1 MLKEVLVVEGKM
13 DTVAIR
19 RALEADTIETGG
31 FTLAPYTLRQIEAA
45 YKKRGIIILTD
56 PDGAGERIRRFLT
69 ERFPEAGQAFIPKIQ
84 ATANNDVGVEQAQP
98 EAILAALAKVRHH
111 DYRPQGEFTH
121 MDLFRYAL
129 NGSPQA
135 AARRDALGAEL
146 GIGYGNA
153 KRFLERLNHYG
164 VTREEFLAALAKLD
178 NIGEWNVEKP
188 VIASPQVTQHILNRF
203 KLRADKKLGQNFLID
218 EQVVRQIVAA
228 AELSEA
234 DTVLEVGP
242 GIGTL
247 TQGLAESKAQVV
259 AVELDTRLLPVLAT
273 TLEGYDNV
281 RVVHGDILKVNIM
294 EEVGVPNFKVCANL
308 PYYITTPIIF
318 ALLEKRLP
326 MERLVAMVQKEVAER
341 MAAQPGG
348 KDYGALSVAIQ
359 YYTEPEI
366 AFIVPPTSF
375 IPAPAVDSA
384 VIVCKRREK
393 PPVEVCDEALF
404 FRVVKA
410 AFSLR
415 RKMLSNSLKNMGIKS
430 EQVAK
435 WLELAGVDGKRR
447 AETLSLEDFAKLTNS
462 FNEAVK

>member
-1 MLKEVLVVEGKM
+1 M
-13 DTVAIR
+13 D
-19 RALEADTIETGG
+19 
-31 FTLAPYTLRQIEAA
+31 
-45 YKKRGIIILTD
+45 
-56 PDGAGERIRRFLT
+56 
-69 ERFPEAGQAFIPKIQ
+69 
-84 ATANNDVGVEQAQP
+84 
-98 EAILAALAKVRHH
+98 
-111 DYRPQGEFTH
+111 
-121 MDLFRYAL
+121 
-129 NGSPQA
+129 
-135 AARRDALGAEL
+135 
-146 GIGYGNA
+146 
-153 KRFLERLNHYG
+153 
-164 VTREEFLAALAKLD
+164 
-178 NIGEWNVEKP
+178 KP
-188 VIASPQVTQHILNRF
+188 IIASPQVTQHILNRF

-218 EQVVRQIVAA
+218 ENVVHQIVAA

-247 TQGLAESKAQVV
+247 TQGLAESKARVV

-273 TLEGYDNV
+273 TLNGYDNV

-294 EEVGVPNFKVCANL
+294 EEVGAPSFKVCANL

-348 KDYGALSVAIQ
+348 KEYGALSVAIQ
-359 YYTEPEI
+359 YYTEPKI

-393 PPVEVCDEALF
+393 PPVEVCDEGLF

-430 EQVAK
+430 EQVAQ

>member
-1 MLKEVLVVEGKM
+1 M
-13 DTVAIR
+13 D
-19 RALEADTIETGG
+19 
-31 FTLAPYTLRQIEAA
+31 
-45 YKKRGIIILTD
+45 
-56 PDGAGERIRRFLT
+56 
-69 ERFPEAGQAFIPKIQ
+69 
-84 ATANNDVGVEQAQP
+84 
-98 EAILAALAKVRHH
+98 
-111 DYRPQGEFTH
+111 
-121 MDLFRYAL
+121 
-129 NGSPQA
+129 
-135 AARRDALGAEL
+135 
-146 GIGYGNA
+146 
-153 KRFLERLNHYG
+153 
-164 VTREEFLAALAKLD
+164 
-178 NIGEWNVEKP
+178 KP
-188 VIASPQVTQHILNRF
+188 IIASPQVTQHILNRF

-218 EQVVRQIVAA
+218 ENVVHQIVAA

-247 TQGLAESKAQVV
+247 TQGLAESKARVV

-273 TLEGYDNV
+273 TLNGYDNV

-294 EEVGVPNFKVCANL
+294 EEVGAPSFKVCANL

-326 MERLVAMVQKEVAER
+326 MERLVGMVQKEVAER

-348 KDYGALSVAIQ
+348 KEYGALSVAIQ
-359 YYTEPEI
+359 YYTEPKI

-393 PPVEVCDEALF
+393 PPVEVCDEGLF

>member
-1 MLKEVLVVEGKM
+1 M
-13 DTVAIR
+13 D
-19 RALEADTIETGG
+19 
-31 FTLAPYTLRQIEAA
+31 
-45 YKKRGIIILTD
+45 
-56 PDGAGERIRRFLT
+56 
-69 ERFPEAGQAFIPKIQ
+69 
-84 ATANNDVGVEQAQP
+84 
-98 EAILAALAKVRHH
+98 
-111 DYRPQGEFTH
+111 
-121 MDLFRYAL
+121 
-129 NGSPQA
+129 
-135 AARRDALGAEL
+135 
-146 GIGYGNA
+146 
-153 KRFLERLNHYG
+153 
-164 VTREEFLAALAKLD
+164 
-178 NIGEWNVEKP
+178 KP
-188 VIASPQVTQHILNRF
+188 IIASPQVTQHILNRF

-218 EQVVRQIVAA
+218 ENVVHQIVAA

-247 TQGLAESKAQVV
+247 TQGLAESKARVV

-273 TLEGYDNV
+273 TLNGYDNV

-294 EEVGVPNFKVCANL
+294 EEVGAPSFKVCANL

-341 MAAQPGG
+341 MVAQPGG
-348 KDYGALSVAIQ
+348 KEYGALSVAIQ
-359 YYTEPEI
+359 YYTEPKI

-393 PPVEVCDEALF
+393 PPVEVCDEGLF

>member
-1 MLKEVLVVEGKM
+1 M
-13 DTVAIR
+13 D
-19 RALEADTIETGG
+19 
-31 FTLAPYTLRQIEAA
+31 
-45 YKKRGIIILTD
+45 
-56 PDGAGERIRRFLT
+56 
-69 ERFPEAGQAFIPKIQ
+69 
-84 ATANNDVGVEQAQP
+84 
-98 EAILAALAKVRHH
+98 
-111 DYRPQGEFTH
+111 
-121 MDLFRYAL
+121 
-129 NGSPQA
+129 
-135 AARRDALGAEL
+135 
-146 GIGYGNA
+146 
-153 KRFLERLNHYG
+153 
-164 VTREEFLAALAKLD
+164 
-178 NIGEWNVEKP
+178 KP
-188 VIASPQVTQHILNRF
+188 IIASPQVTQHILNRF

-218 EQVVRQIVAA
+218 ENVVRQIVEA

-247 TQGLAESKAQVV
+247 TQGLAESKAKVV

-294 EEVGVPNFKVCANL
+294 EEVGAPEFKVCANL

-348 KDYGALSVAIQ
+348 KEYGALSVAIQ

-384 VIVCKRREK
+384 VIVCKRRAK

-415 RKMLSNSLKNMGIKS
+415 RKMLSNSLKNMGIKG

>member
-1 MLKEVLVVEGKM
+1 M
-13 DTVAIR
+13 D
-19 RALEADTIETGG
+19 
-31 FTLAPYTLRQIEAA
+31 
-45 YKKRGIIILTD
+45 
-56 PDGAGERIRRFLT
+56 
-69 ERFPEAGQAFIPKIQ
+69 
-84 ATANNDVGVEQAQP
+84 
-98 EAILAALAKVRHH
+98 
-111 DYRPQGEFTH
+111 
-121 MDLFRYAL
+121 
-129 NGSPQA
+129 
-135 AARRDALGAEL
+135 
-146 GIGYGNA
+146 
-153 KRFLERLNHYG
+153 
-164 VTREEFLAALAKLD
+164 
-178 NIGEWNVEKP
+178 KP
-188 VIASPQVTQHILNRF
+188 IIASPQVTQHILNRF

-218 EQVVRQIVAA
+218 ENVVRQIVEA

-294 EEVGVPNFKVCANL
+294 EEVGAPEFKVCANL

-348 KDYGALSVAIQ
+348 KEYGALSVAIQ

-384 VIVCKRREK
+384 VIVCKRRAK
-393 PPVEVCDEALF
+393 PPVEVCDEVLF

-415 RKMLSNSLKNMGIKS
+415 RKMLSNSLKNMGIKG

>member
-1 MLKEVLVVEGKM
+1 M
-13 DTVAIR
+13 D
-19 RALEADTIETGG
+19 
-31 FTLAPYTLRQIEAA
+31 
-45 YKKRGIIILTD
+45 
-56 PDGAGERIRRFLT
+56 
-69 ERFPEAGQAFIPKIQ
+69 
-84 ATANNDVGVEQAQP
+84 
-98 EAILAALAKVRHH
+98 
-111 DYRPQGEFTH
+111 
-121 MDLFRYAL
+121 
-129 NGSPQA
+129 
-135 AARRDALGAEL
+135 
-146 GIGYGNA
+146 
-153 KRFLERLNHYG
+153 
-164 VTREEFLAALAKLD
+164 
-178 NIGEWNVEKP
+178 KP
-188 VIASPQVTQHILNRF
+188 IIASPQVTNHILHRF

-218 EQVVRQIVAA
+218 ENIVRNIVAA
-228 AELSEA
+228 AELSDK

-247 TQGLAESKAQVV
+247 TQGLAESGASVV
-259 AVELDTRLLPVLAT
+259 AVELDKRLLPVLDT

-281 RVVHGDILKVNIM
+281 RIVNGDILQVDIM
-294 EEVGVPNFKVCANL
+294 QTVGVDEFKVCANL

-341 MAAQPGG
+341 MAAKPGG

-366 AFIVPPTSF
+366 AFIVPPSSF
-375 IPAPAVDSA
+375 IPAPSVDSA

-415 RKMLSNSLKNMGIKS
+415 RKMLNNSLKNMGIKG

-447 AETLSLEDFAKLTNS
+447 AETLSLEDFAALTNAFAAS
-462 FNEAVK
+462 KE

>member
-1 MLKEVLVVEGKM
+1 M
-13 DTVAIR
+13 
-19 RALEADTIETGG
+19 
-31 FTLAPYTLRQIEAA
+31 
-45 YKKRGIIILTD
+45 
-56 PDGAGERIRRFLT
+56 
-69 ERFPEAGQAFIPKIQ
+69 
-84 ATANNDVGVEQAQP
+84 
-98 EAILAALAKVRHH
+98 
-111 DYRPQGEFTH
+111 
-121 MDLFRYAL
+121 
-129 NGSPQA
+129 
-135 AARRDALGAEL
+135 
-146 GIGYGNA
+146 
-153 KRFLERLNHYG
+153 
-164 VTREEFLAALAKLD
+164 
-178 NIGEWNVEKP
+178 EKP
-188 VIASPQVTQHILNRF
+188 IIASPQVTQHILNRF

-281 RVVHGDILKVNIM
+281 RVVHGDILKVDIM

>member
-1 MLKEVLVVEGKM
+1 M
-13 DTVAIR
+13 D
-19 RALEADTIETGG
+19 
-31 FTLAPYTLRQIEAA
+31 
-45 YKKRGIIILTD
+45 
-56 PDGAGERIRRFLT
+56 
-69 ERFPEAGQAFIPKIQ
+69 
-84 ATANNDVGVEQAQP
+84 
-98 EAILAALAKVRHH
+98 
-111 DYRPQGEFTH
+111 
-121 MDLFRYAL
+121 
-129 NGSPQA
+129 
-135 AARRDALGAEL
+135 
-146 GIGYGNA
+146 
-153 KRFLERLNHYG
+153 
-164 VTREEFLAALAKLD
+164 
-178 NIGEWNVEKP
+178 KP
-188 VIASPQVTQHILNRF
+188 IIASPQVTQHILNRF

-218 EQVVRQIVAA
+218 ENVVHQIVAA

-247 TQGLAESKAQVV
+247 TQGLAESKARVV

-273 TLEGYDNV
+273 TLNGYDNV

-294 EEVGVPNFKVCANL
+294 EEVGAPSFKVCANL

-348 KDYGALSVAIQ
+348 KEYGALSVAIQ

-375 IPAPAVDSA
+375 IPAPAVESA
-384 VIVCKRREK
+384 VIVCKRRIK
-393 PPVEVCDEALF
+393 PPVEVCDEGLF

>member
-1 MLKEVLVVEGKM
+1 M
-13 DTVAIR
+13 D
-19 RALEADTIETGG
+19 
-31 FTLAPYTLRQIEAA
+31 
-45 YKKRGIIILTD
+45 
-56 PDGAGERIRRFLT
+56 
-69 ERFPEAGQAFIPKIQ
+69 
-84 ATANNDVGVEQAQP
+84 
-98 EAILAALAKVRHH
+98 
-111 DYRPQGEFTH
+111 
-121 MDLFRYAL
+121 
-129 NGSPQA
+129 
-135 AARRDALGAEL
+135 
-146 GIGYGNA
+146 
-153 KRFLERLNHYG
+153 
-164 VTREEFLAALAKLD
+164 
-178 NIGEWNVEKP
+178 KP
-188 VIASPQVTQHILNRF
+188 IIASPQVTQHILNRF

-218 EQVVRQIVAA
+218 ENVVRQIVEA

-247 TQGLAESKAQVV
+247 TQGLAESKAKVV

-294 EEVGVPNFKVCANL
+294 EEVGAPEFKVCANL

-384 VIVCKRREK
+384 VIVCKRRSK

-435 WLELAGVDGKRR
+435 WLELACVDGKRR

>member
-1 MLKEVLVVEGKM
+1 M
-13 DTVAIR
+13 D
-19 RALEADTIETGG
+19 
-31 FTLAPYTLRQIEAA
+31 
-45 YKKRGIIILTD
+45 
-56 PDGAGERIRRFLT
+56 
-69 ERFPEAGQAFIPKIQ
+69 
-84 ATANNDVGVEQAQP
+84 
-98 EAILAALAKVRHH
+98 
-111 DYRPQGEFTH
+111 
-121 MDLFRYAL
+121 
-129 NGSPQA
+129 
-135 AARRDALGAEL
+135 
-146 GIGYGNA
+146 
-153 KRFLERLNHYG
+153 
-164 VTREEFLAALAKLD
+164 
-178 NIGEWNVEKP
+178 KP
-188 VIASPQVTQHILNRF
+188 IIASPQVTQHILNRF

-218 EQVVRQIVAA
+218 ENVVHQIVAA

-247 TQGLAESKAQVV
+247 TQGLAESKARVV

-273 TLEGYDNV
+273 TLNGYDNV

-294 EEVGVPNFKVCANL
+294 EEVGAPSFKVCANL

-348 KDYGALSVAIQ
+348 KEYGALSVAIQ
-359 YYTEPEI
+359 YYTEPKI

-393 PPVEVCDEALF
+393 PPVEVCDEGLF

-415 RKMLSNSLKNMGIKS
+415 RKMLSNSLKNKGIKS

-462 FNEAVK
+462 FNEAVQ

>member
-1 MLKEVLVVEGKM
+1 M
-13 DTVAIR
+13 D
-19 RALEADTIETGG
+19 
-31 FTLAPYTLRQIEAA
+31 
-45 YKKRGIIILTD
+45 
-56 PDGAGERIRRFLT
+56 
-69 ERFPEAGQAFIPKIQ
+69 
-84 ATANNDVGVEQAQP
+84 
-98 EAILAALAKVRHH
+98 
-111 DYRPQGEFTH
+111 
-121 MDLFRYAL
+121 
-129 NGSPQA
+129 
-135 AARRDALGAEL
+135 
-146 GIGYGNA
+146 
-153 KRFLERLNHYG
+153 
-164 VTREEFLAALAKLD
+164 
-178 NIGEWNVEKP
+178 KP
-188 VIASPQVTQHILNRF
+188 IIASPQVTQHILNRF

-218 EQVVRQIVAA
+218 ENVVRQIVEA

-247 TQGLAESKAQVV
+247 TQGLAESKAKVV
-259 AVELDTRLLPVLAT
+259 TVELDTRLLPVLAT

-294 EEVGVPNFKVCANL
+294 EEVGAPEFKVCANL

-384 VIVCKRREK
+384 VIVCKRRAK

-415 RKMLSNSLKNMGIKS
+415 RKMLSNSLKNMGIKG
-430 EQVAK
+430 EQVTK

>member
-1 MLKEVLVVEGKM
+1 M
-13 DTVAIR
+13 D
-19 RALEADTIETGG
+19 
-31 FTLAPYTLRQIEAA
+31 
-45 YKKRGIIILTD
+45 
-56 PDGAGERIRRFLT
+56 
-69 ERFPEAGQAFIPKIQ
+69 
-84 ATANNDVGVEQAQP
+84 
-98 EAILAALAKVRHH
+98 
-111 DYRPQGEFTH
+111 
-121 MDLFRYAL
+121 
-129 NGSPQA
+129 
-135 AARRDALGAEL
+135 
-146 GIGYGNA
+146 
-153 KRFLERLNHYG
+153 
-164 VTREEFLAALAKLD
+164 
-178 NIGEWNVEKP
+178 KP
-188 VIASPQVTQHILNRF
+188 IIASPQVTQHILNRF

-218 EQVVRQIVAA
+218 ENVVRQIVEA

-294 EEVGVPNFKVCANL
+294 EEVGAPKFKVCANL

-348 KDYGALSVAIQ
+348 KEYGALSVAIQ

-384 VIVCKRREK
+384 VIVCKRRAK

-415 RKMLSNSLKNMGIKS
+415 RKMLSNSLKNMGIKG

-435 WLELAGVDGKRR
+435 WLELADVDGKRR

>member
-1 MLKEVLVVEGKM
+1 M
-13 DTVAIR
+13 D
-19 RALEADTIETGG
+19 
-31 FTLAPYTLRQIEAA
+31 
-45 YKKRGIIILTD
+45 
-56 PDGAGERIRRFLT
+56 
-69 ERFPEAGQAFIPKIQ
+69 
-84 ATANNDVGVEQAQP
+84 
-98 EAILAALAKVRHH
+98 
-111 DYRPQGEFTH
+111 
-121 MDLFRYAL
+121 
-129 NGSPQA
+129 
-135 AARRDALGAEL
+135 
-146 GIGYGNA
+146 
-153 KRFLERLNHYG
+153 
-164 VTREEFLAALAKLD
+164 
-178 NIGEWNVEKP
+178 KP
-188 VIASPQVTQHILNRF
+188 IIASPQVTQHILNRF

-218 EQVVRQIVAA
+218 ENVVRQIVEA

-247 TQGLAESKAQVV
+247 TQGLAESKAKVV

-294 EEVGVPNFKVCANL
+294 EEVGAPSFKVCANL

-348 KDYGALSVAIQ
+348 KEYGALSVAIQ
-359 YYTEPEI
+359 YYTEPKI

-393 PPVEVCDEALF
+393 PPVEVCDEGLF

>member
-1 MLKEVLVVEGKM
+1 M
-13 DTVAIR
+13 D
-19 RALEADTIETGG
+19 
-31 FTLAPYTLRQIEAA
+31 
-45 YKKRGIIILTD
+45 
-56 PDGAGERIRRFLT
+56 
-69 ERFPEAGQAFIPKIQ
+69 
-84 ATANNDVGVEQAQP
+84 
-98 EAILAALAKVRHH
+98 
-111 DYRPQGEFTH
+111 
-121 MDLFRYAL
+121 
-129 NGSPQA
+129 
-135 AARRDALGAEL
+135 
-146 GIGYGNA
+146 
-153 KRFLERLNHYG
+153 
-164 VTREEFLAALAKLD
+164 
-178 NIGEWNVEKP
+178 KP
-188 VIASPQVTQHILNRF
+188 IIASPQVTQHILNRF

-218 EQVVRQIVAA
+218 ENVVRQIVEA

-247 TQGLAESKAQVV
+247 TQGLAESKAKVV

-294 EEVGVPNFKVCANL
+294 EEVGAPEFKVCANL

-384 VIVCKRREK
+384 VIVCKRRSK

-415 RKMLSNSLKNMGIKS
+415 RKMLSNSLKNMGIKG

>member
-1 MLKEVLVVEGKM
+1 M
-13 DTVAIR
+13 D
-19 RALEADTIETGG
+19 
-31 FTLAPYTLRQIEAA
+31 
-45 YKKRGIIILTD
+45 
-56 PDGAGERIRRFLT
+56 
-69 ERFPEAGQAFIPKIQ
+69 
-84 ATANNDVGVEQAQP
+84 
-98 EAILAALAKVRHH
+98 
-111 DYRPQGEFTH
+111 
-121 MDLFRYAL
+121 
-129 NGSPQA
+129 
-135 AARRDALGAEL
+135 
-146 GIGYGNA
+146 
-153 KRFLERLNHYG
+153 
-164 VTREEFLAALAKLD
+164 
-178 NIGEWNVEKP
+178 KP
-188 VIASPQVTQHILNRF
+188 IIASPQVTQHILNRF

-218 EQVVRQIVAA
+218 ENVVHQIVAA

-247 TQGLAESKAQVV
+247 TQGLAESKARVV

-273 TLEGYDNV
+273 TLNGYDNV

-294 EEVGVPNFKVCANL
+294 EEVGAPSFKVCANL

-348 KDYGALSVAIQ
+348 KEYGALSVAIQ
-359 YYTEPEI
+359 YYTEPKI

-393 PPVEVCDEALF
+393 PPVEVCDEGLF

-447 AETLSLEDFAKLTNS
+447 AETMSLEDFAKLTNS

>member
-1 MLKEVLVVEGKM
+1 M
-13 DTVAIR
+13 D
-19 RALEADTIETGG
+19 
-31 FTLAPYTLRQIEAA
+31 
-45 YKKRGIIILTD
+45 
-56 PDGAGERIRRFLT
+56 
-69 ERFPEAGQAFIPKIQ
+69 
-84 ATANNDVGVEQAQP
+84 
-98 EAILAALAKVRHH
+98 
-111 DYRPQGEFTH
+111 
-121 MDLFRYAL
+121 
-129 NGSPQA
+129 
-135 AARRDALGAEL
+135 
-146 GIGYGNA
+146 
-153 KRFLERLNHYG
+153 
-164 VTREEFLAALAKLD
+164 
-178 NIGEWNVEKP
+178 KP
-188 VIASPQVTQHILNRF
+188 IIASPQVTQHILNRF

-218 EQVVRQIVAA
+218 ENVVHQIVAA

-247 TQGLAESKAQVV
+247 TQGLAESKARVV

-273 TLEGYDNV
+273 TLNGYDNV

-294 EEVGVPNFKVCANL
+294 EEVGAPSFKVCANL

-348 KDYGALSVAIQ
+348 KEYGALSVAIQ
-359 YYTEPEI
+359 YYTEPKI

-393 PPVEVCDEALF
+393 PPVEVCDEGLF

-415 RKMLSNSLKNMGIKS
+415 RKMLSNSLKNMGIKF

>member
-1 MLKEVLVVEGKM
+1 M
-13 DTVAIR
+13 
-19 RALEADTIETGG
+19 
-31 FTLAPYTLRQIEAA
+31 
-45 YKKRGIIILTD
+45 
-56 PDGAGERIRRFLT
+56 
-69 ERFPEAGQAFIPKIQ
+69 
-84 ATANNDVGVEQAQP
+84 
-98 EAILAALAKVRHH
+98 
-111 DYRPQGEFTH
+111 
-121 MDLFRYAL
+121 
-129 NGSPQA
+129 
-135 AARRDALGAEL
+135 
-146 GIGYGNA
+146 
-153 KRFLERLNHYG
+153 
-164 VTREEFLAALAKLD
+164 
-178 NIGEWNVEKP
+178 EKP
-188 VIASPQVTQHILNRF
+188 IIASPQVTQHILNRF

-247 TQGLAESKAQVV
+247 TQGLAESKANVV

>member
-1 MLKEVLVVEGKM
+1 M
-13 DTVAIR
+13 D
-19 RALEADTIETGG
+19 
-31 FTLAPYTLRQIEAA
+31 
-45 YKKRGIIILTD
+45 
-56 PDGAGERIRRFLT
+56 
-69 ERFPEAGQAFIPKIQ
+69 
-84 ATANNDVGVEQAQP
+84 
-98 EAILAALAKVRHH
+98 
-111 DYRPQGEFTH
+111 
-121 MDLFRYAL
+121 
-129 NGSPQA
+129 
-135 AARRDALGAEL
+135 
-146 GIGYGNA
+146 
-153 KRFLERLNHYG
+153 
-164 VTREEFLAALAKLD
+164 
-178 NIGEWNVEKP
+178 KP
-188 VIASPQVTQHILNRF
+188 IIASPQVTQHILNRF
-203 KLRADKKLGQNFLID
+203 KLRADKKLGQNFLIN
-218 EQVVRQIVAA
+218 ENVVRQIVEA

-247 TQGLAESKAQVV
+247 TQGLAESKAKVV

-294 EEVGVPNFKVCANL
+294 DEVGAPEFKVCANL

-348 KDYGALSVAIQ
+348 KEYGALSVAIQ

-384 VIVCKRREK
+384 VIVCKRRSK
-393 PPVEVCDEALF
+393 PPVEVCDEGLF

-415 RKMLSNSLKNMGIKS
+415 RKMLSNSLKNMGINS

-462 FNEAVK
+462 FKEAVK

>member
-1 MLKEVLVVEGKM
+1 M
-13 DTVAIR
+13 D
-19 RALEADTIETGG
+19 
-31 FTLAPYTLRQIEAA
+31 
-45 YKKRGIIILTD
+45 
-56 PDGAGERIRRFLT
+56 
-69 ERFPEAGQAFIPKIQ
+69 
-84 ATANNDVGVEQAQP
+84 
-98 EAILAALAKVRHH
+98 
-111 DYRPQGEFTH
+111 
-121 MDLFRYAL
+121 
-129 NGSPQA
+129 
-135 AARRDALGAEL
+135 
-146 GIGYGNA
+146 
-153 KRFLERLNHYG
+153 
-164 VTREEFLAALAKLD
+164 
-178 NIGEWNVEKP
+178 KP
-188 VIASPQVTQHILNRF
+188 IIASPQVTNHILHRF

-218 EQVVRQIVAA
+218 ENIVRNIVAA
-228 AELSEA
+228 AELSDK

-247 TQGLAESKAQVV
+247 TQGLAESGASVV
-259 AVELDTRLLPVLAT
+259 AVELDKRLLPVLDT

-281 RVVHGDILKVNIM
+281 RIVNGDILQVDIM
-294 EEVGVPNFKVCANL
+294 QTVGVDEFKVCANL

-341 MAAQPGG
+341 MAAKPGG

-366 AFIVPPTSF
+366 AFIVPPSSF
-375 IPAPAVDSA
+375 IPAPSVDSA

-415 RKMLSNSLKNMGIKS
+415 RKMLNNSLKNMGIKG

-447 AETLSLEDFAKLTNS
+447 AETLSLEDFAALTNTFATS
-462 FNEAVK
+462 CSK

>member
-1 MLKEVLVVEGKM
+1 M
-13 DTVAIR
+13 D
-19 RALEADTIETGG
+19 
-31 FTLAPYTLRQIEAA
+31 
-45 YKKRGIIILTD
+45 
-56 PDGAGERIRRFLT
+56 
-69 ERFPEAGQAFIPKIQ
+69 
-84 ATANNDVGVEQAQP
+84 
-98 EAILAALAKVRHH
+98 
-111 DYRPQGEFTH
+111 
-121 MDLFRYAL
+121 
-129 NGSPQA
+129 
-135 AARRDALGAEL
+135 
-146 GIGYGNA
+146 
-153 KRFLERLNHYG
+153 
-164 VTREEFLAALAKLD
+164 
-178 NIGEWNVEKP
+178 KP
-188 VIASPQVTQHILNRF
+188 IIASPQVTNHILHRF

-218 EQVVRQIVAA
+218 ENIVRNIVAA
-228 AELSEA
+228 AELSDK

-247 TQGLAESKAQVV
+247 TQGLAESGASVG
-259 AVELDTRLLPVLAT
+259 AVELDKRLLPVLDT

-281 RVVHGDILKVNIM
+281 RIVNGDILQVDIM
-294 EEVGVPNFKVCANL
+294 QTVGVDEFKVCANL

-341 MAAQPGG
+341 MAAKPGG

-366 AFIVPPTSF
+366 AFIVPPSSF
-375 IPAPAVDSA
+375 IPAPSVDSA

-415 RKMLSNSLKNMGIKS
+415 RKMLNNSLKNMGIKG

-447 AETLSLEDFAKLTNS
+447 AETLSLENFAALTNTFAAS
-462 FNEAVK
+462 KE

>member
-1 MLKEVLVVEGKM
+1 M
-13 DTVAIR
+13 D
-19 RALEADTIETGG
+19 
-31 FTLAPYTLRQIEAA
+31 
-45 YKKRGIIILTD
+45 
-56 PDGAGERIRRFLT
+56 
-69 ERFPEAGQAFIPKIQ
+69 
-84 ATANNDVGVEQAQP
+84 
-98 EAILAALAKVRHH
+98 
-111 DYRPQGEFTH
+111 
-121 MDLFRYAL
+121 
-129 NGSPQA
+129 
-135 AARRDALGAEL
+135 
-146 GIGYGNA
+146 
-153 KRFLERLNHYG
+153 
-164 VTREEFLAALAKLD
+164 
-178 NIGEWNVEKP
+178 KP
-188 VIASPQVTQHILNRF
+188 IIASPQVTQHILNRF

-218 EQVVRQIVAA
+218 ENVVRQIVEA

-247 TQGLAESKAQVV
+247 TQGLAESKARVV

-273 TLEGYDNV
+273 TLNGYDNV

-294 EEVGVPNFKVCANL
+294 EEVGAPSFKVCANL

-318 ALLEKRLP
+318 ALLEERLP

-348 KDYGALSVAIQ
+348 KEYGALSVAIQ
-359 YYTEPEI
+359 YYTEPKI

-393 PPVEVCDEALF
+393 PPVEVCDEGLF

>member
-1 MLKEVLVVEGKM
+1 M
-13 DTVAIR
+13 
-19 RALEADTIETGG
+19 
-31 FTLAPYTLRQIEAA
+31 
-45 YKKRGIIILTD
+45 
-56 PDGAGERIRRFLT
+56 
-69 ERFPEAGQAFIPKIQ
+69 
-84 ATANNDVGVEQAQP
+84 
-98 EAILAALAKVRHH
+98 
-111 DYRPQGEFTH
+111 
-121 MDLFRYAL
+121 
-129 NGSPQA
+129 
-135 AARRDALGAEL
+135 
-146 GIGYGNA
+146 
-153 KRFLERLNHYG
+153 
-164 VTREEFLAALAKLD
+164 
-178 NIGEWNVEKP
+178 EKP
-188 VIASPQVTQHILNRF
+188 IIASLQVTQHILNRF

-281 RVVHGDILKVNIM
+281 RVVHGDILKVDIM

>member
-1 MLKEVLVVEGKM
+1 M
-13 DTVAIR
+13 D
-19 RALEADTIETGG
+19 
-31 FTLAPYTLRQIEAA
+31 
-45 YKKRGIIILTD
+45 
-56 PDGAGERIRRFLT
+56 
-69 ERFPEAGQAFIPKIQ
+69 
-84 ATANNDVGVEQAQP
+84 
-98 EAILAALAKVRHH
+98 
-111 DYRPQGEFTH
+111 
-121 MDLFRYAL
+121 
-129 NGSPQA
+129 
-135 AARRDALGAEL
+135 
-146 GIGYGNA
+146 
-153 KRFLERLNHYG
+153 
-164 VTREEFLAALAKLD
+164 
-178 NIGEWNVEKP
+178 KP
-188 VIASPQVTQHILNRF
+188 IIASPQVTNHILHRF

-218 EQVVRQIVAA
+218 ENIVRNIVAA
-228 AELSEA
+228 AELSDK

-247 TQGLAESKAQVV
+247 TQGLAESGASVV
-259 AVELDTRLLPVLAT
+259 AVELDKRLLPVLDT

-281 RVVHGDILKVNIM
+281 RIVNGDILQVDIM
-294 EEVGVPNFKVCANL
+294 QTVGVDKFKVCANL

-341 MAAQPGG
+341 MAAKPGG

-366 AFIVPPTSF
+366 AFIVPPSSF
-375 IPAPAVDSA
+375 IPAPSVDSA

-415 RKMLSNSLKNMGIKS
+415 RKMLNNSLKNMGIKG

-435 WLELAGVDGKRR
+435 WLQLAGVDGKRR
-447 AETLSLEDFAKLTNS
+447 AETLSLEDFAALTNTFAAS
-462 FNEAVK
+462 KE